1 MKKLISI
8 FVLSFFITTAYAQ
21 EPMQFGVKA
30 GLNLSGYLAN
40 DDLNLYQDNTTAK
53 AGFNAGFYGIIPVT
67 DRFSIQPE
75 ILYSQQ
81 GVNFVEPEAYVD
93 YIYVENFSAP
103 DFVVSE
109 VGTYGDVEAQENLH
123 YLNVPVLANIY
134 LAPGVSLQLGPQ
146 FGFLLNGTAR
156 FDTNNENLAGLITDY
171 DDYIDITDEL
181 SPVSLAASAGLQA
194 ELSSDILLGVRY
206 TFGLTDVAD
215 TSADELS
222 LSNQVGQFYVGYTF

>member
-1 MKKLISI
+1 MKKLFSI
-8 FVLSFFITTAYAQ
+8 FIFLFTITSVYAQ
-21 EPMQFGVKA
+21 KPIQFGVKG

-40 DDLNLYQDNTTAK
+40 DELNLYQDNTTAK
-53 AGFNAGFYGIIPVT
+53 AGLNAGFYSIIPIT
-67 DRFSIQPE
+67 DRFAIQPE

-93 YIYVENFSAP
+93 YTYVDGFFGP
-103 DFVVSE
+103 DFVISE

-134 LAPGVSLQLGPQ
+134 LAPGLSLQLGPQ

-156 FDTNNENLAGLITDY
+156 FDANNENLAGIITDY
-171 DDYIDITDEL
+171 DDHIEITDDL
-181 SPVSLAASAGLQA
+181 SPVSLAASAGIQA
-194 ELSSDILLGVRY
+194 DLTSDLLLGLRY

-215 TSADELS
+215 TSADDIS
-222 LSNQVGQFYVGYTF
+222 ISNQVGQFYVGYTF

>member
-8 FVLSFFITTAYAQ
+8 FLLSFFITVAYAQ

-40 DDLNLYQDNTTAK
+40 DDLDLYQDNTTAK
-53 AGFNAGFYGIIPVT
+53 AGLNAGFYGIIPVT
-67 DRFSIQPE
+67 DRFAIQPE

-93 YIYVENFSAP
+93 YTYVENFFAP

-156 FDTNNENLAGLITDY
+156 FDTNNENLAGIISDY

-194 ELSSDILLGVRY
+194 ELPSDILLGVRY